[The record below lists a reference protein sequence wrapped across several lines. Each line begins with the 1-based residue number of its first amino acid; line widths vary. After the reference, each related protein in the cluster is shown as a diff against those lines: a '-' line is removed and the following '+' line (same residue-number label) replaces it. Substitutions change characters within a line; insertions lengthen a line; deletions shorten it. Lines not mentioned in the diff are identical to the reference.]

1 MKIFVTGATGHVGFR
16 VATALRRRGH
26 HVLGLTRTD
35 AGAARLER
43 HEIHPV
49 RGTLQDPGTWKGA
62 EDCSTLV
69 HAAADYTT
77 DTYALDRAAVHSLLS
92 LAGRGAGVKTVVY
105 TSGVWV
111 YGSAGDTLVDE
122 TSALAPLPMSLPRVE
137 TEKAVLTTHGVKGL
151 VMRPGCVYGYG
162 GGGLTAPLFAG
173 AAAGKLDV
181 VGDGSNRWAT
191 VHADDVADAYVRA
204 IESGL
209 AGEVFN
215 VTDRSR
221 APVRRLVL
229 AAARAAG
236 FGGEIRWIPLAEA
249 QKTMGDFA
257 TALAFDQHVDSRK
270 AVARLGWQPT
280 HGGFE
285 DEAATY
291 FASWKAAQG

>member
-16 VATALRRRGH
+16 IAAALRRRGH

-35 AGAARLER
+35 AGAARLDR
-43 HEIHPV
+43 HEIHAV
-49 RGTLQDPGTWKGA
+49 QGSLQDPGSWKGA
-62 EDCSTLV
+62 EDCSVLV
-69 HAAADYTT
+69 HAAVDYTT
-77 DTYALDRAAVHSLLS
+77 DTFALDRAAVNSLLS

-111 YGSAGDTLVDE
+111 YGSTGDTLVDE
-122 TSALAPLPMSLPRVE
+122 TSPLAPLPMSLPRVE

-151 VMRPGCVYGYG
+151 VLRPGCVYGYG
-162 GGGLTAPLFAG
+162 GSMTAAWFAG
-173 AAAGKLDV
+173 AAAGRIEV

-191 VHADDVADAYVRA
+191 AHADDVADAYVRA

-221 APVRRLVL
+221 APLRRLVL

-236 FGGEIRWIPLAEA
+236 FGGEIRWIPLEEA
-249 QKTMGDFA
+249 RKTMGDLA
-257 TALAFDQHVDSRK
+257 SALAFDQHVDSRK

-285 DEAATY
+285 DEAPTY